1 MNHGRAKA
9 LAMCTTVRYQGTLFC
24 KALMFTRIWFM
35 WLVRFHWKTFLTM
48 FTLIWFL
55 ICMNTNVF
63 CQGNLF
69 SKPFLTMFTLVWLIL
84 CNVWIRLCLV
94 RLLFT
99 EKYFWQCSH
108 WCVFSFVWIR
118 MCSVEVRVF
127 FLQSI
132 SDNVRTD
139 EYECVLSRHFSAESI
154 SNNTHTGI
162 RMILLINVILVT
174 CVLITS
180 RVTFTTNK
188 CHTQA
193 FYALNSTEKCASSFF
208 AV

>member
-1 MNHGRAKA
+1 
-9 LAMCTTVRYQGTLFC
+9 MCTTVRYQGTLFC

-108 WCVFSFVWIR
+108 RCVFSFVWIR
-118 MCSVEVRVF
+118 MCSSKSGYFFCKAFLTMFALMSTNVF
-127 FLQSI
+127 CQGTSLQKAFL
-132 SDNVRTD
+132 T
-139 EYECVLSRHFSAESI
+139 
-154 SNNTHTGI
+154 
-162 RMILLINVILVT
+162 ILTLVSGWFFWS
-174 CVLITS
+174 TS
-180 RVTFTTNK
+180 FWSHVFW
-188 CHTQA
+188 
-193 FYALNSTEKCASSFF
+193 
-208 AV
+208 